1 MAFAIIMDPVVTLP
15 FKLVDE
21 MIWIYHLHVEQVA
34 ELSAWSR
41 EKEAPVGAMVWILSA
56 AIDGD
61 GELVVGHFM
70 QRLLLVIYFVFK
82 STEAVDLRFLRDSAY
97 AARVI

>member
-1 MAFAIIMDPVVTLP
+1 M
-15 FKLVDE
+15 
-21 MIWIYHLHVEQVA
+21 
-34 ELSAWSR
+34 
-41 EKEAPVGAMVWILSA
+41 GAMVWILST

-70 QRLLLVIYFVFK
+70 QWLLLVIYFVFK

-97 AARVI
+97 AAWVI